1 MIRRLSGPL
10 SILLLA
16 TIPSAHAQTG
26 GPVDLFQGLDSIRV
40 SVTFGGPLDQ
50 QGGTVRRLLADDL
63 KRFNLFDLKLTEA
76 ITTKLETCGLFVD
89 SSVANEL
96 SVEVFGRLEKLQQCT
111 PRYVYLVQ
119 AKLRNSKLK
128 GNQTGEPIFFRPVI
142 GIADDAGMERA
153 VIDDVIASIS
163 DELRRCRK
171 PSPKP
176 AQVNGN

>member
-10 SILLLA
+10 AVLLLA
-16 TIPSAHAQTG
+16 TLPSVHAQT

-40 SVTFGGPLDQ
+40 SVAFGGPLDQ
-50 QGGTVRRLLADDL
+50 GGGTTRRLLADDL
-63 KRFNLFDLKLTEA
+63 KRFNLFEMNLTTA
-76 ITTKLETCGLFVD
+76 ITSKLESCGLFVD

-96 SVEVFGRLEKLQQCT
+96 SVEVFGRLEKLQQCS

-128 GNQTGEPIFFRPVI
+128 DNPGEPIFFRPVI

-153 VIDDVIASIS
+153 ITDDVIASIS

>member
-16 TIPSAHAQTG
+16 TIPSAHAQPG
-26 GPVDLFQGLDSIRV
+26 ANDLFQGLSSIRV
-40 SVTFGGPLDQ
+40 SVAFGGPLDA
-50 QGGTVRRLLADDL
+50 QGGTTRRLLVDEL
-63 KRFNLFDLKLTEA
+63 KRFNLFELNLNQA
-76 ITTKLETCGLFVD
+76 LTTKLESCGLFVD
-89 SSVANEL
+89 SSVADEL
-96 SVEVFGRLEKLQQCT
+96 SVEVFGRLEKLQQCS

-128 GNQTGEPIFFRPVI
+128 GSQAGEPIFFRPVI
-142 GIADDAGMERA
+142 GIAEDAAMERA

-176 AQVNGN
+176 AQVNGGS